1 MFGSLALTA
10 ILAGSGVSAQFRGN
24 NVWAGHSGDPQHTGI
39 SFRASQDII
48 KKRWSTPV
56 DLVPR
61 YSGNSLLTHYGVP
74 VVTRGNIL
82 ITPVKQN
89 LTDGFKVR
97 AFNAFNGEPVWTAD
111 TDYSLPPSSWL
122 PSMSP
127 TLLSQR
133 SNVFDP
139 GVAFQAGG
147 GRVSFRAAH
156 AKTATVTTRAFYG
169 DAIFN
174 ANAANMRSNVKIC
187 TPLTACPDGSVLFGY
202 IVLGTNAAN
211 LSSGVARV
219 KADGTGS
226 WVSAATLSGD
236 SAVAQVKTNC
246 APAITADGSSF
257 YITVHTA
264 NFGRGILVRANL
276 SNYAVT
282 GRVALKDPKTGNDAA
297 IDSSGTASPTIG
309 TDGDVYIGV
318 LENPFPHNGYRGWLL
333 HFNKDLTVKKTPGA
347 FGWDDTPSLVPSFM
361 VPDYA
366 GGSPYLLFVKY
377 NNYAVGGGQGLNRLA
392 VIDPQNAEI
401 DARSGQMTMKVIRSI
416 LNPTSDHEY
425 SGTYPS
431 AVREWCV
438 NSAVVD
444 VQKQSILVTGEDGI
458 LYRWSLPTNKFSQSL
473 QLTPGIG
480 EAYTPT
486 AVAADGT
493 IIAIANA
500 VLYAVGK

>member
-10 ILAGSGVSAQFRGN
+10 VLAGSGLSAQLRGN
-24 NVWAGHSGDPQHTGI
+24 NVWAGHSGDSQHTGI
-39 SFRASQDII
+39 SFMASQDIV
-48 KKRWSTPV
+48 KKHWSTPV

-74 VVTRGNIL
+74 VITRGNVL

-97 AFNAFNGEPVWTAD
+97 AFNAFNGESVWTVD
-111 TDYSLPPSSWL
+111 SDYSLPPSSWL

-127 TLLSQR
+127 TLLNKR
-133 SNVFDP
+133 ANVFDP
-139 GVAFQAGG
+139 GVAFPAGG
-147 GRVSFRAAH
+147 GRVSFRSAH
-156 AKTATVTTRAFYG
+156 NKVSSVTTQAFYG
-169 DAIFN
+169 NSIFN
-174 ANAANMRSNVKIC
+174 ANPSNLRNNVKIC
-187 TPLTACPDGSVLFGY
+187 TPLTACPDGSVLFGFT
-202 IVLGTNAAN
+202 VLGTNDAN
-211 LSSGVARV
+211 LTSGVARV
-219 KADGTGS
+219 SSDGVGS

-236 SAVAQVKTNC
+236 SAVNSVKTNC
-246 APAITADGSSF
+246 APAITADGKSF
-257 YITVHTA
+257 YITVHTG
-264 NFGRGILVRANL
+264 NFGRGLLVKANL

-282 GRVALKDPKTGNDAA
+282 GRIALKDPKTGNDAA
-297 IDSSGTASPTIG
+297 VDADGTASPTIG

-333 HFNKDLTVKKTPGA
+333 HFNKDLTVAKTPGA
-347 FGWDDTPSLVPSFM
+347 FGWDDTASLVPSFM
-361 VPDYA
+361 IPDYT
-366 GGSPYLLFVKY
+366 GGSPYLLFIKY
-377 NNYAVGGGQGLNRLA
+377 NNYGVGGGQGLNRLA
-392 VIDPQNAEI
+392 VLDPQNAEI
-401 DARSGQMTMKVIRSI
+401 DARSGQMTMKVVRSI
-416 LNPTSDHEY
+416 LNPTTDPEY
-425 SGTYPS
+425 NQTYPN

-444 VQKQSILVTGEDGI
+444 VTRQSVLVTGEDGI
-458 LYRWSLPTNKFSQSL
+458 LYRWNLATNRFDQSL

>member
-1 MFGSLALTA
+1 M
-10 ILAGSGVSAQFRGN
+10 
-24 NVWAGHSGDPQHTGI
+24 
-39 SFRASQDII
+39 
-48 KKRWSTPV
+48 
-56 DLVPR
+56 
-61 YSGNSLLTHYGVP
+61 
-74 VVTRGNIL
+74 
-82 ITPVKQN
+82 
-89 LTDGFKVR
+89 
-97 AFNAFNGEPVWTAD
+97 
-111 TDYSLPPSSWL
+111 
-122 PSMSP
+122 
-127 TLLSQR
+127 
-133 SNVFDP
+133 
-139 GVAFQAGG
+139 
-147 GRVSFRAAH
+147 
-156 AKTATVTTRAFYG
+156 
-169 DAIFN
+169 
-174 ANAANMRSNVKIC
+174 
-187 TPLTACPDGSVLFGY
+187 
-202 IVLGTNAAN
+202 
-211 LSSGVARV
+211 
-219 KADGTGS
+219 
-226 WVSAATLSGD
+226 
-236 SAVAQVKTNC
+236 
-246 APAITADGSSF
+246 
-257 YITVHTA
+257 
-264 NFGRGILVRANL
+264 RANL
-276 SNYAVT
+276 SNYAVP

-333 HFNKDLTVKKTPGA
+333 HFNKDLTVQKTSGA

-361 VPDYA
+361 VPDYT

-425 SGTYPS
+425 SGTYPN

-458 LYRWSLPTNKFSQSL
+458 LYRWSLPTNSFSQRL